1 MPGFRS
7 IIVTAVSAN
16 DMGRQYTLAA
26 IASGKGSS
34 AFDLC
39 LDDGELPRLY
49 NGRMAVFNIV
59 LRNLAV
65 IDDHLLC
72 EEIDCVGF
80 LQEGIALVFLIGKDT
95 FNGGR

>member
-1 MPGFRS
+1 MSGQ
-7 IIVTAVSAN
+7 
-16 DMGRQYTLAA
+16 DTLAA
-26 IASGKGSS
+26 VSSGKGSP
-34 AFDLC
+34 AFDLG
-39 LDDGELPRLY
+39 LDNCELPRLY

-80 LQEGIALVFLIGKDT
+80 LANHANNDT
-95 FNGGR
+95 KCTPGSRWGAFASGGVHQ